1 MIARWNSEM
10 RFLINAGLGFGPTL
24 FEVAKLTFR
33 RTARLGVALF
43 IFQPDARSNWITR
56 TSVCHE
62 LE

>member
-1 MIARWNSEM
+1 M
-10 RFLINAGLGFGPTL
+10 RFLINTALAFGPTL
-24 FEVAKLTFR
+24 FEAAKLTFR

-43 IFQPDARSNWITR
+43 IFKPDARSNWITR